1 MDLLPRVSQAMRK
14 HADLLSERITPHQQ
28 AALKAFVQQEQTAGY
43 APQSGEIFGIMQA
56 MKEDFERNLAESQ
69 KTEAQQIASFE
80 DLKSAKTEEIEAG
93 TEQIDAKTEELA
105 ATDEK
110 NSASKKDLEDTTA
123 TLAEDT
129 KFLADL
135 KDKCANADQEYEERV
150 KTRNLEMTAVSKALE
165 YLSSDEA
172 HELFTRT
179 FNPALVQM
187 RSLDSQQAK
196 RRKQAVQLL
205 QRAAAH
211 DPRLSTLA
219 VHAQM
224 DAFANLKKTIQT
236 M

>member
-1 MDLLPRVSQAMRK
+1 MD
-14 HADLLSERITPHQQ
+14 
-28 AALKAFVQQEQTAGY
+28 
-43 APQSGEIFGIMQA
+43 
-56 MKEDFERNLAESQ
+56 
-69 KTEAQQIASFE
+69 
-80 DLKSAKTEEIEAG
+80 
-93 TEQIDAKTEELA
+93 QIDAKTVELGS
-105 ATDEK
+105 TDEK
-110 NSASKKDLEDTTA
+110 NAQSKEDLENTNEV
-123 TLAEDT
+123 LAEDI

-150 KTRNLEMTAVSKALE
+150 KSRNLEIGAVSKALE
-165 YLSSDEA
+165 YLSSDAA
-172 HELFTRT
+172 HDLFTKT